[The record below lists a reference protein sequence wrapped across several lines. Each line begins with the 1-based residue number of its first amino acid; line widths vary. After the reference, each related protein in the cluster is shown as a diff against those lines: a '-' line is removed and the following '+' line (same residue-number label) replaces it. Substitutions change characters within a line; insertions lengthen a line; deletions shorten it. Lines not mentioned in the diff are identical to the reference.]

1 MTIKKTAV
9 HFQCDDDRD
18 SAALALLLGGL
29 LLFLALAFPHSEDR
43 LGLHEE
49 LLETRYQAAELVEGW
64 LVAGAAEKKEWEA
77 GISRLLERN
86 HLRPRF
92 ERWIQNPN
100 YMKLVNE
107 TRRSAS
113 ESNPVQPV
121 FNAEAAKEALAR

>member
-1 MTIKKTAV
+1 MMIV
-9 HFQCDDDRD
+9 IP
-18 SAALALLLGGL
+18 AALALLLGGL

-86 HLRPRF
+86 HLRPRRALDTEPELHEAGKRNQA
-92 ERWIQNPN
+92 ER
-100 YMKLVNE
+100 V
-107 TRRSAS
+107 
-113 ESNPVQPV
+113 
-121 FNAEAAKEALAR
+121 